1 MPNIKTTLT
10 GYEVDWPDEKVLAKV
25 SQVRS
30 HSDGRLTAYLTYF
43 LGAEKHQEP
52 KFSINFSSSQ
62 TRKQLVNML
71 SEKYPEWEP
80 TFWQTSVDELCREM
94 QAVVD
99 EGEPVVSIS
108 SEDTLPELKYLIYP
122 LFPLGKPTCVFGNP
136 GAGKSQ
142 FAVLMTLIAGLPW
155 HDNPLGLVAP
165 EEPHKFLY
173 LDYEGDSS
181 DVARTLIR
189 VAKGMRLGP
198 CNIKYRRCY
207 LPLAQDVD
215 SIRTH
220 MERIGADAVIIDSV
234 SLAAGGDLNK
244 MELATA
250 YIRALRA
257 FGPDV
262 TTISFAHTSKDR
274 ESKSKTIIGCYAEGT
289 DVLTSAGWKAHSEL
303 TLDDDV
309 ACYDDTAVTPC
320 LRWQRPTAI
329 HDYDYDGEMVE
340 IRHGALKALV
350 TPNHRVYTTNHGVIQ
365 ANDLRHYQRH
375 TYKLPHQAEMKP
387 YGGNLGNPKKLFQ
400 MKAGTRRLPI
410 DSWLKFLGYWISE
423 GNIGPPNEIG
433 LTQSIGE
440 TLDNMRA
447 VLDDLG
453 FAFADRTRAHRDGWK
468 ETHYLHIRY
477 DAGEKLSG
485 IAKKGKQF
493 GHEVSGR
500 KHLIPQWL
508 IDNCGSGHVN
518 KRVPDFV
525 WNLRRNQ
532 QRILLDALIE
542 GDGHI
547 QPNGSPSYY
556 TTSKQLADDVQ
567 RLMTLCGIGN
577 YMVARNRGGNCKEQ
591 YEIHGSKSARS
602 TLTISPKNAQTQ
614 SYHGKVYCLTVPS
627 GAYVTRYKGSVNI
640 MGNSVLFEAGFRSVW
655 ELRGSQEDDHQDIAI
670 YHSKA
675 NNTKRFDEMGIR
687 ISYLENGGI
696 LAQKFD
702 AKSVPELLERMSY
715 TQRILAELK
724 GGAQNPTELAESL
737 EVNRNIIDS
746 SCNRLYKKDLIVKL
760 PNSKWALPFDNAPDE
775 PDLGF
780 DD

>member
-1 MPNIKTTLT
+1 MPNIKATLT
-10 GYEVDWPDEKVLAKV
+10 GYEVDWPDQKVLAKV

-43 LGAEKHQEP
+43 LGEGKHQEP
-52 KFSINFSSSQ
+52 KFSINFSSTQ

-71 SEKYPEWEP
+71 TEKYSGWEP
-80 TFWQTSVDELCREM
+80 SFWQTSVDELCREM
-94 QAVVD
+94 QSIVD
-99 EGEPVVSIS
+99 EGEPVISIS
-108 SEDTLPELKYLIYP
+108 SEDVLPELKYLIYP

-155 HDNPLGLVAP
+155 HDNPLGLGAP

-198 CNIKYRRCY
+198 CNIDYRRCF

-257 FGPDV
+257 FGPEV

-274 ESKSKTIIGCYAEGT
+274 ESKSKTIIG
-289 DVLTSAGWKAHSEL
+289 
-303 TLDDDV
+303 
-309 ACYDDTAVTPC
+309 
-320 LRWQRPTAI
+320 
-329 HDYDYDGEMVE
+329 
-340 IRHGALKALV
+340 
-350 TPNHRVYTTNHGVIQ
+350 
-365 ANDLRHYQRH
+365 
-375 TYKLPHQAEMKP
+375 
-387 YGGNLGNPKKLFQ
+387 
-400 MKAGTRRLPI
+400 
-410 DSWLKFLGYWISE
+410 
-423 GNIGPPNEIG
+423 
-433 LTQSIGE
+433 
-440 TLDNMRA
+440 
-447 VLDDLG
+447 
-453 FAFADRTRAHRDGWK
+453 
-468 ETHYLHIRY
+468 
-477 DAGEKLSG
+477 
-485 IAKKGKQF
+485 
-493 GHEVSGR
+493 
-500 KHLIPQWL
+500 
-508 IDNCGSGHVN
+508 
-518 KRVPDFV
+518 
-525 WNLRRNQ
+525 
-532 QRILLDALIE
+532 
-542 GDGHI
+542 
-547 QPNGSPSYY
+547 
-556 TTSKQLADDVQ
+556 
-567 RLMTLCGIGN
+567 
-577 YMVARNRGGNCKEQ
+577 
-591 YEIHGSKSARS
+591 
-602 TLTISPKNAQTQ
+602 
-614 SYHGKVYCLTVPS
+614 
-627 GAYVTRYKGSVNI
+627 
-640 MGNSVLFEAGFRSVW
+640 SVLFEAGFRSVW
-655 ELRGSQEDDHQDIAI
+655 ELRGTQEDDHQDIAM
-670 YHSKA
+670 YHNKA

-702 AKSVPELLERMSY
+702 AKSVPELLERMSN

-724 GGAQNPTELAESL
+724 GGAQSPAELTESL

-760 PNSKWALPFDNAPDE
+760 SNSKWALPLDSAPDE

-780 DD
+780 DA